1 MTLQQIWSLMKTALN
16 SWLNDYVQSMGA
28 ALAYYTMFSIAP
40 LLLIVISV
48 AGVIF
53 GEAAARAEVAG
64 QLQSLMGEQGASAV
78 QALLTSV
85 NQPAQGFVAT
95 AGGVLLVL
103 IGATTVF
110 AELQDSLDR
119 IWQVP
124 KRPGSGGIGG
134 VWILL
139 SGRLLSFGM
148 ILGIG
153 FLLMVSL
160 VFSAGLSA
168 IGDWWSPLFGG
179 WHVVANIADITLGF
193 AVTTGMFAL
202 IYKVMPRARVLWSD
216 VWIGAVFTAAL
227 FAIGKFLIGAYIGRS
242 AITSAFGAAGSLVA
256 LLVWVYYSAQIFL
269 LGAEMTVAYATTF
282 GSHRLATQVSGA
294 ITPLP

>member
-1 MTLQQIWSLMKTALN
+1 MTLQQLGSLMKTALN

-53 GEAAARAEVAG
+53 GEAAARAEIAD
-64 QLQSLMGEQGASAV
+64 QLRSLMGEQGASAV

-85 NQPAQGFVAT
+85 NQPAHGFAAT
-95 AGGVLLVL
+95 AGGALLVL
-103 IGATTVF
+103 VGATTVF
-110 AELQDSLDR
+110 AELQDALDR
-119 IWQVP
+119 IWRVP
-124 KRPGSGGIGG
+124 KNPGSRGVGGL
-134 VWILL
+134 WILL
-139 SGRLLSFGM
+139 GGRLLSFGM

-168 IGDWWSPLFGG
+168 IGEWWSPLFGG
-179 WHVVANIADITLGF
+179 WRVVANIADITLGF
-193 AVTTGMFAL
+193 AITTGMFAL
-202 IYKVMPRARVLWSD
+202 IYKVMPRVRILWSD

-242 AITSAFGAAGSLVA
+242 AIASAFGAAGSLVA

-269 LGAEMTVAYATTF
+269 LGAEMTVAYASTF
-282 GSHRLATQVSGA
+282 GSHRLTMLDSGA
-294 ITPLP
+294 AVPLQ

>member
-1 MTLQQIWSLMKTALN
+1 MKTAVN
-16 SWLNDYVQSMGA
+16 AWLNDYVQSMGA
-28 ALAYYTMFSIAP
+28 ALAYYTVFSIAP

-53 GEAAARAEVAG
+53 GEAAARAEIAG

-85 NQPAQGFVAT
+85 NQPAQGFAAT
-95 AGGVLLVL
+95 AVGVLLVL

-119 IWQVP
+119 IWHVP
-124 KRPGSGGIGG
+124 KNPGSSGIRGL
-134 VWILL
+134 WILI
-139 SGRLLSFGM
+139 SSRLLSFGM

-153 FLLMVSL
+153 FVLMVSL

-168 IGDWWSPLFGG
+168 IGEWWSPVFVG
-179 WHVVANIADITLGF
+179 WHVVANIVDVTLGF
-193 AVTTGMFAL
+193 ATTMGMFAL
-202 IYKVMPRARVLWSD
+202 IYKVMPRVGILWSD
-216 VWIGAVFTAAL
+216 VWIGAVFTATL
-227 FAIGKFLIGAYIGRS
+227 FTIGKFLIGFYIGRS
-242 AITSAFGAAGSLVA
+242 AVTSAFGAAGSLVA

-269 LGAEMTVAYATTF
+269 LGAEMTVAYACTF
-282 GSHRLATQVSGA
+282 GSHRHTTLDSDSAV
-294 ITPLP
+294 PLP

>member
-53 GEAAARAEVAG
+53 GEAAARAEIAG

-85 NQPAQGFVAT
+85 NQPAQGLAAT
-95 AGGVLLVL
+95 AGGALLVL

-119 IWQVP
+119 IWRVP
-124 KRPGSGGIGG
+124 KSPGSGGISG

-168 IGDWWSPLFGG
+168 IGNWWSPLFGG
-179 WHVVANIADITLGF
+179 WHVMANIADITLGF
-193 AVTTGMFAL
+193 AITTGMFAL
-202 IYKVMPRARVLWSD
+202 IYKVMPRARILWSD
-216 VWIGAVFTAAL
+216 VWIGAVFAATL

-282 GSHRLATQVSGA
+282 GSHRPTALDSGA
-294 ITPLP
+294 VAPLP